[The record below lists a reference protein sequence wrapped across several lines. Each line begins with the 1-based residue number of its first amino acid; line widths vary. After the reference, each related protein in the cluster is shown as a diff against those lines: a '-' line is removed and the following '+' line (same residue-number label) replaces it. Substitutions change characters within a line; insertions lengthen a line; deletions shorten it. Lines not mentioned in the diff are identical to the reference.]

1 MIFEV
6 FVSVHIRTIEKSNH
20 LGSEQNQC
28 LTDITDEH
36 DVKLSLNFIFGKG
49 LARPAPGLPWSPR
62 TSNIEVKTA

>member
-6 FVSVHIRTIEKSNH
+6 FVSVHIHTVEKSNH
-20 LGSEQNQC
+20 SGSEQIQC

-36 DVKLSLNFIFGKG
+36 DLNISLNFIFGKG
-49 LARPAPGLPWSPR
+49 LARPEPGLPWSPR